1 MKKGFIYFILAAV
14 IFFGGCNFGKKA
26 VPSTLSNV
34 NVRTSY
40 SPSAKFP
47 TGSNYAFVT
56 FAANEGR
63 GDEADQIDQRIQ
75 KALSDE
81 LKKKGYKPGEYAN
94 INFFV
99 AYTFGLQQQIDVLI
113 GKSQAQGN
121 EWISVVAMPKDYV
134 NGALLVQIID
144 AKSMEPV
151 WLGVVNA
158 DIRLASVGE
167 RAKRERVG
175 YAVKELLKAFPPK

>member
-1 MKKGFIYFILAAV
+1 MKKGFVHFVLAAV
-14 IFFGGCNFGKKA
+14 IVLGGCHSDNKP
-26 VPSTLSNV
+26 VPQTLSNV
-34 NVRTSY
+34 NVTTSY
-40 SPSAKFP
+40 SSAAKFP
-47 TGSNYAFVT
+47 AGSNYAFVT
-56 FAANEGR
+56 FASDEGR
-63 GDEADQIDQRIQ
+63 SDEADQIDRRIQ

-113 GKSQAQGN
+113 GKSKVQGN
-121 EWISVVAMPKDYV
+121 EWISVVTTAKDYV

-151 WLGVVNA
+151 WLGVFNA
-158 DIRLASVGE
+158 DIRLVSVSE
-167 RAKRERVG
+167 QAKRERVG
-175 YAVKELLKAFPPK
+175 YAVRELLKAFPPK

>member
-1 MKKGFIYFILAAV
+1 MKKGFACFIMAAG
-14 IFFGGCNFGKKA
+14 ITLGGCHSENKT
-26 VPSTLSNV
+26 VPQTLSNV
-34 NVRTSY
+34 NVTTSY
-40 SPSAKFP
+40 SSAAKYP
-47 TGSNYAFVT
+47 AGSSYAFVT
-56 FAANEGR
+56 FASDEGR
-63 GDEADQIDQRIQ
+63 GDTADQIDRRIQ

-81 LKKKGYKPGEYAN
+81 LTKKGYKPGAYAG

-113 GKSQAQGN
+113 GKSRVQGN
-121 EWISVVAMPKDYV
+121 EWISVVTTAKDYV

-158 DIRLASVGE
+158 DIRLVAVSE
-167 RAKRERVG
+167 QAKRERVE
-175 YAVKELLKAFPPK
+175 YAVRELLKAFPPK

>member
-1 MKKGFIYFILAAV
+1 MKTGFFSLVVAAV
-14 IFFGGCNFGKKA
+14 ITLGGCHSENKT
-26 VPSTLSNV
+26 VPPTLSNV
-34 NVRTSY
+34 NVTTSH
-40 SPSAKFP
+40 SPAAKFP
-47 TGSNYAFVT
+47 VGSTYAFVT
-56 FAANEGR
+56 FASGYGK
-63 GDEADQIDQRIQ
+63 GDAADQIDQRIQ

-81 LKKKGYKPGEYAN
+81 LKKKGYKPGSYAA

-113 GKSQAQGN
+113 AKSHAQGN
-121 EWISVVAMPKDYV
+121 EWISVVTTPSEYV

-158 DIRLASVGE
+158 DIRLAAVSE
-167 RAKRERVG
+167 QAKRERAE
-175 YAVKELLKAFPPK
+175 YAVRELLKAFPSQ